1 MLLAAFIPVLLA
13 VSPDYVLGPDDHI
26 RVWILGM
33 EEVAATPLRVD
44 SGGHVDVPVAGRVRV
59 AGLTLEQFKAD
70 LKDRLKKELKNPEV
84 SVTVSEFGS
93 QPVSVVGAVTT
104 AGVHQLRGRKSLAE
118 VIALAGGLKP
128 DAGCCIR
135 ITRNR
140 ESDSTPL
147 PGAAISSDGNYATLS
162 LRVKDFLE
170 AKTPAENIPIR
181 PHDVITVPTAEMVYV
196 MGAVRKPGAFVLHEK
211 ENVSVLQ
218 ALSLAE
224 GLGPTPAPKV
234 ARILR
239 SEPASRQRVE
249 IPVDVSRIMEGKAED
264 LAMRPNDILFIPT
277 SNSKKAAIRAV
288 EALIYATTG
297 VIIWRR

>member
-1 MLLAAFIPVLLA
+1 
-13 VSPDYVLGPDDHI
+13 
-26 RVWILGM
+26 
-33 EEVAATPLRVD
+33 
-44 SGGHVDVPVAGRVRV
+44 
-59 AGLTLEQFKAD
+59 
-70 LKDRLKKELKNPEV
+70 
-84 SVTVSEFGS
+84 
-93 QPVSVVGAVTT
+93 
-104 AGVHQLRGRKSLAE
+104 
-118 VIALAGGLKP
+118 
-128 DAGCCIR
+128 
-135 ITRNR
+135 
-140 ESDSTPL
+140 L